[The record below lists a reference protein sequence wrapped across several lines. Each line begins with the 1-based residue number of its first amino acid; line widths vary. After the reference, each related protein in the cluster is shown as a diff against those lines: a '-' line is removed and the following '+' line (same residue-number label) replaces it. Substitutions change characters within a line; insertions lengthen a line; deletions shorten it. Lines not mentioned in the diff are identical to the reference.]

1 MQDSVVTENR
11 VERLYREQGRRLWAA
26 VLAYTRDR
34 DVADDAVA
42 EAFAQLLRRDD
53 EVRDPKAWVWTTAF
67 RIAGGELQ
75 RRPSWNDAIPE
86 GVHLDEFV
94 DTEIL
99 DAVTQLPERQRA
111 AILLFYYADQ
121 PVREAAQMLG
131 MSSSTFRVHLT
142 RARRHLSRTLD
153 DLR

>member
-1 MQDSVVTENR
+1 M
-11 VERLYREQGRRLWAA
+11 
-26 VLAYTRDR
+26 
-34 DVADDAVA
+34 
-42 EAFAQLLRRDD
+42 
-53 EVRDPKAWVWTTAF
+53 VWTTAF
-67 RIAGGELQ
+67 R
-75 RRPSWNDAIPE
+75 PSGAAAAPTHRNDAILE
-86 GVHLDEFV
+86 VVHLDEFV

>member
-1 MQDSVVTENR
+1 MTEDR

-42 EAFAQLLRRDD
+42 EAFAQLLRR
-53 EVRDPKAWVWTTAF
+53 ERRGA
-67 RIAGGELQ
+67 RSAGMGVDHRLPDRRRRAVQ
-75 RRPSWNDAIPE
+75 RRPSGNDAIPE
-86 GVHLDEFV
+86 VVHLDEFV

-111 AILLFYYADQ
+111 AILLFYYADR